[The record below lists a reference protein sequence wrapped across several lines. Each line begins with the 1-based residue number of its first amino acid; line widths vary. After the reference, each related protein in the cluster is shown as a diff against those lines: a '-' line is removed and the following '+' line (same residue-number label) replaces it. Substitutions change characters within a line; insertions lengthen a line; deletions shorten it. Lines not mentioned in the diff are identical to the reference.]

1 MSVIRSKRG
10 ESEAEFLATARKLQI
25 FTIQKC
31 VNAIPK
37 RYTFYL
43 STPLVDSA
51 RRVYEHVKRG
61 NSIYPVNEHEAQMR
75 RDCFLQANAELYN
88 LVSQIELAHEMVGF
102 DPKIMQ
108 EWSNLISTE
117 IKMIKGI
124 LKADRE
130 RYNKQF
136 GK

>member
-10 ESEAEFLATARKLQI
+10 VSDAEFLATARKLQI

-43 STPLVDSA
+43 ATPLADSS
-51 RRVYEHVKRG
+51 RRVYEYVKRG
-61 NSIYPVNEHEAQMR
+61 NSINPTNAHEVQMR
-75 RDCFLQANAELYN
+75 RDQFLLAVAELYS
-88 LVSQIELAHEMVGF
+88 LVSQIELSHELLRF
-102 DPKIMQ
+102 DPAIMQ
-108 EWSNLISTE
+108 EWSKLISTE
-117 IKMIKGI
+117 IKLVKGL

-130 RYNKQF
+130 RYKTLTR
-136 GK
+136 